1 MNTITYMTGLLT
13 FYLKG
18 EISTDQNFLKLK
30 LPNTILAL
38 IPLGA
43 KNDNIPVQQVASVS
57 SNFKL
62 NLKRFLVGVL
72 ICLFAFS
79 CLTDPDAFIGGIILL
94 LLGASTVITSFATEL
109 HVATTAGKE
118 YFIPFLIFEKAKAS
132 QAEQLINNMI
142 AERLNDTNNRQ
153 VAEAQTSA
161 IVDAINNK

>member
-1 MNTITYMTGLLT
+1 MNTIKYMTGLLT

-43 KNDNIPVQQVASVS
+43 KNDSIPVQQLSSVS

-62 NLKRFLVGVL
+62 NLKRFLVGVV
-72 ICLFAFS
+72 ICLVGFS
-79 CLTDPDAFIGGIILL
+79 CFSSSDGIVGGLILL
-94 LLGASTVITSFATEL
+94 LWGASTVITSFATEL
-109 HVATTAGKE
+109 KVATTAGKE

-142 AERLNDTNNRQ
+142 AGRLNDTNTRQ
-153 VAEAQTSA
+153 VVEAQTNA